1 MAMRDMSGLVKVNG
15 KDLWTTYGVFLRE
28 SRKGGRENLNAL
40 LSAAKMKENVAV
52 DIREQDGESYSAQLT
67 QKRCG
72 RDVTLQFAIY
82 ATTAAAF
89 VSQYRNFLNF
99 LRTGNNGWLSFVFP
113 TLNLTLNMFVK
124 EFPGNFT
131 AISDLWNSG
140 EQCGAFKVTF
150 REPVPSF

>member
-1 MAMRDMSGLVKVNG
+1 MRDMSGLVKVNSI
-15 KDLWTTYGVFLRE
+15 DLWTTYGVFLRE

-52 DIREQDGESYSAQLT
+52 DIREQDGESYSSQLT

-82 ATTAAAF
+82 ATTAAGF
-89 VSQYRNFLNF
+89 VRQYSNFLNF
-99 LRTGNNGWLSFVFP
+99 LRTGNNGWLKFVFP
-113 TLNLTLNMFVK
+113 TLDNLTMDMFVK
-124 EFPGNFT
+124 EFPSNFT

-150 REPVPSF
+150 REPVSTF